1 MNVTIDSD
9 TLARAALTC
18 CIDGADAIMYATIK
32 GIGSASD
39 VLQLIIAS
47 RPQASEAAAT
57 AASKTLERGFID
69 GLIRWGRQPNTRS
82 LDAFRTTLAGWHRR
96 LERLPSLHIES
107 LTEWLT
113 AEGTQ
118 WIIGPNSPYWPH
130 QLDDLSIRRDWAAP
144 LCLWGIG
151 DPGALVSCPA
161 PIAVVGS
168 RGVNEYGRV
177 LARHIGERAAA
188 DGHLVVSGG
197 AMGADAA
204 AHWGA
209 LAAMESAADS
219 NYVGRTVAVFA
230 GGLNHVGPQCNQL
243 LFDRIVALRG
253 ALISELCPN
262 TIPEARRFLLRNRI
276 IAALGAQVIVTQA
289 RLRSGALN
297 TAGWAAELGREVYA
311 APGDAGTPHNAG
323 CNKLIRDHQ
332 AILLMSADDT
342 REICHQAHHPITT
355 TGNDTENC
363 QQSQNAPSQE
373 DISAISSPQ
382 QALVT
387 TEDDGYR
394 TLATAIRR
402 CRAQRLRADIETV
415 TSCMDGAPSMSDI
428 FALLGRLEL
437 EGLITINN
445 GVISLTSPASPQ
457 HAATSPVSS
466 SRLPLPEEPSKA
478 D

>member
-39 VLQLIIAS
+39 VLQRIIAS

-69 GLIRWGRQPNTRS
+69 GLIRWGRQPNARS
-82 LDAFRTTLAGWHRR
+82 MDAFRTTLAGWHRR
-96 LERLPSLHIES
+96 LEQLPSLHIES

-113 AEGTQ
+113 VEGTQ

-209 LAAMESAADS
+209 LAAMESAADP
-219 NYVGRTVAVFA
+219 NVVGRTVAVFA

-342 REICHQAHHPITT
+342 REICHQAHHPVTVI
-355 TGNDTENC
+355 GNDTENC

-373 DISAISSPQ
+373 DISAISSLQ

-387 TEDDGYR
+387 PEDDGYR

-445 GVISLTSPASPQ
+445 GVISLTSPANPQ
-457 HAATSPVSS
+457 HAATSPVSNS
-466 SRLPLPEEPSKA
+466 
-478 D
+478 

>member
-1 MNVTIDSD
+1 MNTVMNSTDSMDIAIDSD
-9 TLARAALTC
+9 ALARAALTC

-32 GIGSASD
+32 GVGSASD
-39 VLQLIIAS
+39 VLQLIIES
-47 RPQASEAAAT
+47 RPQVSEAAAT
-57 AASKTLERGFID
+57 AANKTLERGFID
-69 GLIRWGRQPNTRS
+69 GLIRWGRQPNARS
-82 LDAFRTTLAGWHRR
+82 MNAFHTTLAGWHRR
-96 LERLPSLHIES
+96 LGRLPSLHIES
-107 LTEWLT
+107 LTGWLT

-209 LAAMESAADS
+209 LAAMESAADP
-219 NYVGRTVAVFA
+219 NFVGRTVAVFA

-342 REICHQAHHPITT
+342 RDICHQAHHPVIAVSSDA
-355 TGNDTENC
+355 GSH
-363 QQSQNAPSQE
+363 QQSQDVQSQEKVSAPSSQ
-373 DISAISSPQ
+373 Q
-382 QALVT
+382 QALVA

-394 TLATAIRR
+394 TLAAAIRR
-402 CRAQRLRADIETV
+402 CRAKRLRADVETV
-415 TSCMDGAPSMSDI
+415 ASCMDGAPSMPDV

-437 EGLITINN
+437 EGLIAINN
-445 GVISLTSPASPQ
+445 GVISLTNTQYDTASPASR
-457 HAATSPVSS
+457 S
-466 SRLPLPEEPSKA
+466 
-478 D
+478 